1 LTVFDAAVF
10 GNHVFG
16 NHVFGNMVVDAV
28 SASGSARVS
37 R

>member
-28 SASGSARVS
+28 SASGSARVP